1 MNYVKA
7 SQNWEEVF
15 IQEAIDL
22 EEKMTTLDA
31 ADLNKPRLR
40 LALENEILS
49 WKKYQLWISSELAC
63 ASLKDDIDPAQLAD
77 MATKARETLATVS
90 HHEFWNENLMPIDTW
105 DGNLLVIGLEKS
117 EQLIEVPNCIFLL
130 APLSV
135 LSVFASKLFSEEGVG
150 ETSLVST
157 SLDESD
163 SVSSLPD
170 GIDIN
175 AAAPKLSFDTTALR
189 KGFQKTTDEKP
200 KEITASSAT
209 PPAPVVE
216 TNLWD
221 YISERHDEYSFE
233 ARKQFD
239 AYMVLKIENKHT
251 HVFKM
256 DPDFQKREANL
267 RLFDYDL
274 ETDNPFKKVLESG
287 NSESFNIN
295 QLGFELFD
303 FKYACITPL
312 KRGPNT
318 IGFLLGLKTGRLAEN
333 DQILLEDLA
342 KESA

>member
-15 IQEAIDL
+15 IQEALDL

-31 ADLNKPRLR
+31 ADLNKSRLR
-40 LALENEILS
+40 LALENEILD
-49 WKKYQLWISSELAC
+49 WKKYQLWITSELNC
-63 ASLKDDIDPAQLAD
+63 PSLKDDIDPAQLD
-77 MATKARETLATVS
+77 EMASKARETLATVS

-105 DGNLLVIGLEKS
+105 DGNLLVIGLEKNH
-117 EQLIEVPNCIFLL
+117 QLVEVPNCIFMV
-130 APLSV
+130 APPSV
-135 LSVFASKLFSEEGVG
+135 LAAFASHLFSEEGVG

-157 SLDESD
+157 SLDELD

-175 AAAPKLSFDTTALR
+175 AAAPKLSFDMTSML
-189 KGFQKTTDEKP
+189 GP
-200 KEITASSAT
+200 KE
-209 PPAPVVE
+209 PAME

-239 AYMVLKIENKHT
+239 AYMVLKIENKRT
-251 HVFKM
+251 QVFKM
-256 DPDFQKREANL
+256 DPDFQKRETSTQ
-267 RLFDYDL
+267 LFEYDL
-274 ETDNPFKKVLESG
+274 ASDNPFKKVLESG

-295 QLGFELFD
+295 QLGLNLFD

-312 KRGPNT
+312 KRGSNT

-333 DQILLEDLA
+333 DQTLLEDLA